1 MTDVMFNPDQ
11 KKKLEQLFKE
21 GISVM
26 TEVEVLNEGLAD
38 TIKAIA
44 EEMEIKPSILK
55 KAVRTAY
62 KVNFQQ
68 ASEDYDLLETILETV
83 GRTD

>member
-1 MTDVMFNPDQ
+1 MSQTFSPDQ
-11 KKKLEQLFKE
+11 KKKLEMLFKE

-26 TEVEVLNEGLAD
+26 SEVEVLNEGLAD

-44 EEMEIKPSILK
+44 EEMEIKTAVLK
-55 KAVRTAY
+55 KAVRVAY

-68 ASEDYDLLETILETV
+68 SSDDYDLLETILETV

>member
-1 MTDVMFNPDQ
+1 MSQTFSPDQ
-11 KKKLEQLFKE
+11 KKKLEMLFKE

-26 TEVEVLNEGLAD
+26 SEVEVLNEGLAD

-44 EEMEIKPSILK
+44 EEFEIKPAVLK
-55 KAVRTAY
+55 KAVRVAY
-62 KVNFQQ
+62 KENFQQ
-68 ASEDYDLLETILETV
+68 ASDDYDLLETILETV

>member
-1 MTDVMFNPDQ
+1 MSLTFNPDQ
-11 KKKLEQLFKE
+11 KKKLEMLFKE

-26 TEVEVLNEGLAD
+26 SEVEVLNEGLSD

-44 EEMEIKPSILK
+44 EEMEVKPAVLK

-68 ASEDYDLLETILETV
+68 ASDDYDTLETILETV

>member
-1 MTDVMFNPDQ
+1 MSQTFSPDQ
-11 KKKLEQLFKE
+11 KKKLEMLFKE

-26 TEVEVLNEGLAD
+26 SEVEVLNEGLAD

-44 EEMEIKPSILK
+44 EEFEIKPAVLK
-55 KAVRTAY
+55 KAVRVAY

-68 ASEDYDLLETILETV
+68 ASDDYDLLETILVTV

>member
-1 MTDVMFNPDQ
+1 MSVTFNPDQ
-11 KKKLEQLFKE
+11 KKKLEQLFKD

-26 TEVEVLNEGLAD
+26 TEVDILNEGLRD

-44 EEMEIKPSILK
+44 EEMEIKPSVLR

-62 KVNFQQ
+62 KVQFQKEKED
-68 ASEDYDLLETILETV
+68 SELLEDILETV

>member
-1 MTDVMFNPDQ
+1 MSVVFNPDQ

-26 TEVEVLNEGLAD
+26 SEVEVLNEGLSD

-68 ASEDYDLLETILETV
+68 TSTDYDLLETILETV

>member
-1 MTDVMFNPDQ
+1 MSQVFNTDQ
-11 KKKLEQLFKE
+11 KKKLEQLFIE

-26 TEVEVLNEGLAD
+26 SEVEILNEGLAD

-44 EEMEIKPSILK
+44 EEFEIKPGVLK

-68 ASEDYDLLETILETV
+68 ASDDYDLLETILETV

>member
-1 MTDVMFNPDQ
+1 MSLTFNTDQ
-11 KKKLEQLFKE
+11 KKKLEMLFKE
-21 GISVM
+21 GIGVM
-26 TEVEVLNEGLAD
+26 SEVEILNEGLAD

-44 EEMEIKPSILK
+44 EEFEIKPAVLK
-55 KAVRTAY
+55 KAVRVAY

-68 ASEDYDLLETILETV
+68 ASDDYDLLETILETV

>member
-1 MTDVMFNPDQ
+1 MSVTFNPDQ
-11 KKKLEQLFKE
+11 KKKLEQLFKD

-26 TEVEVLNEGLAD
+26 TEVDILNEGLRD

-44 EEMEIKPSILK
+44 EEMEIKPSVLR

-62 KVNFQQ
+62 KVQYQ
-68 ASEDYDLLETILETV
+68 KEKEESELLEDILETV
-83 GRTD
+83 GRLD

>member
-1 MTDVMFNPDQ
+1 MSLTFNPDQ

-26 TEVEVLNEGLAD
+26 SEVEILNEGLAD

-44 EEMEIKPSILK
+44 EEFEIKPAVLK
-55 KAVRTAY
+55 KAVRTAH
-62 KVNFQQ
+62 KLNFQQ
-68 ASEDYDLLETILETV
+68 ASEDYDVLETILETV

>member
-1 MTDVMFNPDQ
+1 MSVTFNPDQ
-11 KKKLEQLFKE
+11 KKKLEQLFKD

-26 TEVEVLNEGLAD
+26 TEVDILNEGLRD

-44 EEMEIKPSILK
+44 EEMEIKPSVLR

-62 KVNFQQ
+62 KVQFQKEKEE
-68 ASEDYDLLETILETV
+68 SELMEDILETV